1 MEKRIILNLEH
12 MEPEDGDK
20 QAYGW
25 IEVVVNEEGIIV
37 DQHQA
42 LGDLTVSGTTTVAL
56 ATIGQTWEELDLN
69 CPITL
74 KEEE

>member
-25 IEVVVNEEGIIV
+25 IEVVVTKEGIIV

-42 LGDLTVSGTTTVAL
+42 LGDFKDHTTVAL
-56 ATIGQTWEELDLN
+56 ATVGHTWEELDLN

-74 KEEE
+74 EEEE